1 MFGPMTPG
9 IELAQRIEQAQ
20 ILVIL
25 HACIDRAVYELSD
38 PIDRIEVLPNKIV
51 VSARGKRVVLIAQY
65 ANGISPS
72 GAVAPGSG
80 RWVVDVAKSEP

>member
-1 MFGPMTPG
+1 MKAP
-9 IELAQRIEQAQ
+9 QYEQAE
-20 ILVIL
+20 IL
-25 HACIDRAVYELSD
+25 HACIDRAVNELSD